1 MTVNI
6 VSITINLGDNYY
18 KLDRGKLYVE
28 RCTNRGYR
36 WVIIDPTSAPKEVT
50 AALSNMDLL
59 QQEGG

>member
-1 MTVNI
+1 MPVNI
-6 VSITINLGDNYY
+6 VSITIKLDDDYY
-18 KLDRGKLYVE
+18 KLDRGELYVE

-36 WVIIDPTSAPKEVT
+36 WVIINPKSAPREVT